1 MFLDSKHGLNEHMQN
16 VHNKDGK
23 TIGFLCKIQNVLA
36 RPSLLTLYKPFI
48 MSHPDYGGIIYDQ
61 VYNISFHH

>member
-1 MFLDSKHGLNEHMQN
+1 MQN

-48 MSHPDYGGIIYDQ
+48 MSHLDYGGIIYDQ